1 LGEINKND
9 GGGEFNYDILIVRT
23 FVNVRMYP
31 QENNII
37 IIIIIII
44 IKIMVSVK
52 NRKSKMVAHS

>member
-37 IIIIIII
+37 IIIII
-44 IKIMVSVK
+44 KIMVSVK
-52 NRKSKMVAHS
+52 NRKGKMVAHS

>member
-37 IIIIIII
+37 IIIIII
-44 IKIMVSVK
+44 KIMVSVK
-52 NRKSKMVAHS
+52 NRKGKMVAHS